1 MFRKINSLTYLVAV
15 PSSYSKTYEKELIY
29 NGFNLV
35 IYANH
40 ILRASY
46 LSMNKIAEEILEN
59 GRSYN
64 SEKKIAKINQLL
76 EYSS

>member
-15 PSSYSKTYEKELIY
+15 PSSYSKTYEKELIR

-46 LSMNKIAEEILEN
+46 LSMNKIAEEILKN

>member
-1 MFRKINSLTYLVAV
+1 M
-15 PSSYSKTYEKELIY
+15 PSSYSKTYEKELIR

-46 LSMNKIAEEILEN
+46 LSMNKIAEEILKN